1 MGLRL
6 GCACC
11 WLLRR
16 PPMAIDAPILT
27 SHCDVPRLP
36 SHRRFRDRDRDWAV
50 ASPQTSGSSA
60 RACQDALDHVRRAAG
75 CARRAENERS
85 ARIAASP
92 CRLAAACECSQS
104 ALSAA
109 RPAARRLA
117 MRVPHVIRR
126 DAAGFAAARPFRRRA
141 KSSLVPFAL
150 IACESMRAVRSP
162 HKVVVRLCLRYSC
175 NVM

>member
-1 MGLRL
+1 MLRSS
-6 GCACC
+6 
-11 WLLRR
+11 LLTVMC
-16 PPMAIDAPILT
+16 PDCPLIAGFGTAIATGRSPAPKLR
-27 SHCDVPRLP
+27 VPRQEHAKMRLIMCGVQQVVLAGP
-36 SHRRFRDRDRDWAV
+36 R
-50 ASPQTSGSSA
+50 TSG
-60 RACQDALDHVRRAAG
+60 RRA
-75 CARRAENERS
+75 S
-85 ARIAASP
+85 AASP